1 MKKLIL
7 TVVLVTALPGFV
19 AAEEKTMR
27 NTDPSPTEQPEHVM
41 RNTNPSPEQVPEHV
55 MRNSNPNSSSKSDKE
70 DTKATDNVQDIQ
82 HINKK
87 KEM

>member
-7 TVVLVTALPGFV
+7 TAVLVSALSGI
-19 AAEEKTMR
+19 ATAEEKTMR
-27 NTDPSPTEQPEHVM
+27 NTNPSPTEPPEHVM
-41 RNTNPSPEQVPEHV
+41 RNSNPSPEQVPEHV
-55 MRNSNPNSSSKSDKE
+55 MRNSNPNTSSKSDME

-87 KEM
+87 